1 MRPFYVWVA
10 VAYFPAAEL
19 VGAPTWGGAL
29 GLVVV
34 VAAYL
39 LSIRLASWPLL
50 VLLAVATLSL
60 GLAYGGKWL
69 YLLPLVSIACG
80 IVVRGRALPYA
91 LASVTVASMLVTL
104 RAGGG
109 EDGVAAVAW
118 GTFIAGV
125 VVHLTMR
132 LSEAREELARAAVS
146 RERERFSRDLHDLLG
161 HTLSL
166 VVVKAEAVRR
176 LAPRDAGAAAAQA
189 ADIEE
194 IGRRA
199 LSEVRA
205 AVAGYRGRGMADEL
219 AAARLTLEEAG
230 VRAEIELEEVRPPP
244 DADVLL
250 GWAIR
255 EGVTNVIRH
264 ARAITCVITVRDEGG
279 RVVLEIVND
288 GAAASFVRGNGLKG
302 LAERGAEVDAAAGG
316 GRFTLRVAVPA

>member
-1 MRPFYVWVA
+1 MRPFYAWVA
-10 VAYFPAAEL
+10 VAYFPAYEL
-19 VGAPTWGGAL
+19 VSAPTWGGAL
-29 GLVVV
+29 GLAVV

-39 LSIRLASWPLL
+39 LSIRLGSWPLL
-50 VLLAVATLSL
+50 VLLAVAALSL

-80 IVVRGRALPYA
+80 VVVRGRALPYA
-91 LASVTVASMLVTL
+91 LAAITVASMAVTL
-104 RAGGG
+104 LAGGG

-132 LSEAREELARAAVS
+132 LSEARQELAREAVS

-176 LAPRDAGAAAAQA
+176 LAPRDPGAAAAQA

-205 AVAGYRGRGMADEL
+205 AVAGYRGRGMADEM

-230 VRAEIELEEVRPPP
+230 VRAEVDLEEVRLPP
-244 DADVLL
+244 DADTLL
-250 GWAIR
+250 GWAVR

-264 ARAITCVITVRDEGG
+264 ARATTCAITVRGEDG

-288 GAAASFVRGNGLKG
+288 GAGASFVRGNGLKG
-302 LAERGAEVDAAAGG
+302 LAERGAEVDAAARGG
-316 GRFTLRVAVPA
+316 SFTLRVAVPA

>member
-1 MRPFYVWVA
+1 MRPFYAWVA
-10 VAYFPAAEL
+10 VAYFPAYTL
-19 VGAPTWGGAL
+19 VSAPTWGGAL
-29 GLVVV
+29 GLSLV

-39 LSIRLASWPLL
+39 LSVRTASLPP
-50 VLLAVATLSL
+50 LAVLAVTALAL
-60 GLAYGGKWL
+60 GLAYGGAWL

-91 LASVTVASMLVTL
+91 LAVVTLASMLVTW

-109 EDGVAAVAW
+109 TDGVAAVAW
-118 GTFIAGV
+118 GTFMAGV
-125 VVHLTMR
+125 VVHLTLK
-132 LSEAREELARAAVS
+132 LSAAREELARAAVA

-199 LSEVRA
+199 LGEVRA

-219 AAARLTLEEAG
+219 AAARLALEEAG
-230 VRAEIELEEVRPPP
+230 VRAEVEPVEVRLPPE
-244 DADVLL
+244 ADVLL
-250 GWAIR
+250 GWAVR

-264 ARAITCVITVRDEGG
+264 ARASTCAITVRDAGG

-288 GAAASFVRGNGLKG
+288 GAPGSFVRGNGLKG
-302 LAERGAEVDAAAGG
+302 LAERGAEMAAAVEGE
-316 GRFTLRVAVPA
+316 RFTLRVAVPV